1 MSGMRLRTCNN
12 LKILLKGEGQGRA
25 AKCPQAP
32 VLNSDPSSQSLLEGS
47 FQQDHLLFLPSPWS
61 LTQASTAL
69 TGGDVSG
76 GPECGRNAGARGI
89 TGSL

>member
-12 LKILLKGEGQGRA
+12 LKVLLKGEGQGRA

-61 LTQASTAL
+61 LTQAEQQVELRMLVHGLMETV
-69 TGGDVSG
+69 GF
-76 GPECGRNAGARGI
+76 NN
-89 TGSL
+89 

>member
-1 MSGMRLRTCNN
+1 MGASRMSGMRLRTCNN

-61 LTQASTAL
+61 LTQAEQQVELRMLVHGLMET
-69 TGGDVSG
+69 VF
-76 GPECGRNAGARGI
+76 
-89 TGSL
+89 

>member
-61 LTQASTAL
+61 LTQAEQQVELRMLVHGLMET
-69 TGGDVSG
+69 VF
-76 GPECGRNAGARGI
+76 
-89 TGSL
+89 

>member
-12 LKILLKGEGQGRA
+12 LKVLLKGEGQGRA

-47 FQQDHLLFLPSPWS
+47 FQQDHLLVLPSPWS
-61 LTQASTAL
+61 LTQAEQQVELRMLVHGLMETV
-69 TGGDVSG
+69 GF
-76 GPECGRNAGARGI
+76 NN
-89 TGSL
+89 

>member
-32 VLNSDPSSQSLLEGS
+32 VLNSGPSSQSLLEGS

-61 LTQASTAL
+61 LTQAEQQVELRMLVHGLMET
-69 TGGDVSG
+69 VVF
-76 GPECGRNAGARGI
+76 NN
-89 TGSL
+89 

>member
-61 LTQASTAL
+61 LTQAEQQVELRMLVHGLMETV
-69 TGGDVSG
+69 GF
-76 GPECGRNAGARGI
+76 NN
-89 TGSL
+89 